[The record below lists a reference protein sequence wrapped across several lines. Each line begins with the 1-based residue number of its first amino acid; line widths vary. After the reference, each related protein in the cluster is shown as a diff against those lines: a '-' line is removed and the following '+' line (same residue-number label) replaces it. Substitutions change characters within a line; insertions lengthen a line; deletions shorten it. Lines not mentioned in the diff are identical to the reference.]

1 MLKFHHRLLLL
12 LSTITI
18 ISFIGLGVIIH
29 HTIYQILSTA
39 QVTELKHVSENF
51 LKLNKQNENNEI
63 KNISANQNLIVR
75 ISENGKV
82 IYQTGNQNKIND
94 NIDNEANPSNII
106 YKRENGQVRYTF
118 KTTVN
123 GKIPSL
129 LKIQKKKKKK
139 ISQAGWQVRVT
150 PATLE
155 AEAG

>member
-82 IYQTGNQNKIND
+82 IYQTGNQNEIND

-106 YKRENGQVRYTF
+106 YKREMVRLDIHLKQLSMTKRYT
-118 KTTVN
+118 
-123 GKIPSL
+123 
-129 LKIQKKKKKK
+129 
-139 ISQAGWQVRVT
+139 
-150 PATLE
+150 
-155 AEAG
+155 